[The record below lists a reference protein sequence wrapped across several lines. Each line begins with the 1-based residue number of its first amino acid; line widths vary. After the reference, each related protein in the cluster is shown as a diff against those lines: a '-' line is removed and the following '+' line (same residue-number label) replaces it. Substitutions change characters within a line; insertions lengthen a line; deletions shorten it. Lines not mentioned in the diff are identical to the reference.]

1 MRITAIL
8 LFLAMAAVAV
18 VLLLGVWGFYFDR
31 PWYRRHANNLMRARV
46 VLQAVAAV
54 LLGVLFLT
62 PS

>member
-31 PWYRRHANNLMRARV
+31 PWYRRHANDLMRARV

>member
-1 MRITAIL
+1 MRLTAIL
-8 LFLAMAAVAV
+8 LLLAMAAVVV
-18 VLLLGVWGFYFDR
+18 VLLVGVWGFYFDR

>member
-1 MRITAIL
+1 VRITAIL

-31 PWYRRHANNLMRARV
+31 PWYRRHANDLMRARV

>member
-1 MRITAIL
+1 MRLTAIL
-8 LFLAMAAVAV
+8 LLLAMAAVVV
-18 VLLLGVWGFYFDR
+18 VLLVGVWGFYFDR

-46 VLQAVAAV
+46 VLQAVAAA